1 MSTSELVVHS
11 SVLPVAI
18 KPIPADEVCGL
29 RGFEVPEIQVA
40 LSGEGIRWLDVQG
53 QCRKVRTRPSM
64 VELYAEGYEIRSTRW
79 LGRAGDC
86 VAIQF
91 PHAQVERLLG
101 VSRPRLQLASQHELF
116 DQRVA
121 HLCRELAEQC
131 RKGWPTE
138 PLYVQ
143 GLSVALVALLSSG
156 LQGAVEKTHDG
167 GCLTGVQR
175 KRIEDCIEADLSVP
189 QTIERLSFVVGL
201 SPSQLCKRFKASFGT
216 PVHQY
221 ILRRRLDAASRELL
235 AQPARPIVDVA
246 LSLGF
251 SSQSHFS
258 EAFRRY
264 TGTSPACFRR
274 ETVRTVTETVKPTAR
289 VLMHASQA

>member
-1 MSTSELVVHS
+1 MSTTEPVGHP

-18 KPIPADEVCGL
+18 WPIPADEVCGL

-40 LSGEGIRWLDVQG
+40 LSGEGTRWLEVHG
-53 QCRKVRTRPSM
+53 QCHKVRTRPGM
-64 VELYAEGYEIRSTRW
+64 VELYAAGYEIRRTRW

-91 PHAQVERLLG
+91 PHAEVERLLG
-101 VSRPRLQLASQHELF
+101 VSRPRLELASQHELF
-116 DQRVA
+116 DRRVA
-121 HLCRELAEQC
+121 HLCRELAEPF
-131 RKGWPTE
+131 RHGWPTE

-156 LQGAVEKTHDG
+156 LPGAVEKTHED
-167 GCLTGVQR
+167 GCLTRSQR
-175 KRIEDCIEADLSVP
+175 RRIEDCIEADLSVP
-189 QTIERLSFVVGL
+189 QTIDRLSFVVGL
-201 SPSQLCKRFKASFGT
+201 SPSQFCKRFKTSFGL

-221 ILRRRLDAASRELL
+221 ILRRRLDEASRELL
-235 AQPARPIVDVA
+235 AQPTRPIVDVA

-264 TGTSPACFRR
+264 TGTSPASFRKR
-274 ETVRTVTETVKPTAR
+274 
-289 VLMHASQA
+289 